1 MTTHAVECTFCMRT
15 MDVHGR
21 PIGEKI
27 LGRRPFD
34 SLDLLLHSIELEELP
49 GRAEFDTRKS
59 ADDAAR
65 QLGWEVSK
73 VTRCPECA
81 AAIMEAA

>member
-1 MTTHAVECTFCMRT
+1 VTVECTFCMRV

-21 PIGEKI
+21 PIGEKV

-34 SLDLLLHSIELEELP
+34 SLDILLHMIELEELP
-49 GRAEFDTRKS
+49 GRAEYDDRKS

-65 QLGWEVSK
+65 QFGWEVRK
-73 VTRCPECA
+73 VVRCPECIPR
-81 AAIMEAA
+81 IMEAA